1 MLTPLS
7 NADLSRSVQEYKLT
21 VLVVLGVK
29 KESTKSSSNKCT
41 KTFYRDYF
49 LFIGNF
55 YATVLIYGTLESTDE
70 MKLMMKFT
78 CVLLDNFSE
87 L

>member
-7 NADLSRSVQEYKLT
+7 KADFSRSVQEYKLT
-21 VLVVLGVK
+21 VLGVK
-29 KESTKSSSNKCT
+29 KAPTKSSSLNKCT
-41 KTFYRDYF
+41 KTFYRDY
-49 LFIGNF
+49 LHFIGNF
-55 YATVLIYGTLESTDE
+55 CAIVLIYETLESTDE